1 MRYSVGA
8 LSVTVTVANAADQ
21 SRSDSIDL
29 LVDTGA
35 TFTVL
40 PPELCERLGVAAEFT
55 RRLRTADGRVLER
68 DQGLAYVKVDGYAA
82 TVPVI
87 VGGNGVMP
95 VLGVTSL
102 EILGLAFD
110 PVRRELV
117 PSEHLYLT
125 AVAMD
130 G

>member
-1 MRYSVGA
+1 MGA
-8 LSVTVTVANAADQ
+8 LTVEVTVANLADR
-21 SRSDSIDL
+21 SRRDKIDL

-40 PPELCERLGVAAEFT
+40 PPELCEELGVETEFT

-68 DQGLAYVKVDGYAA
+68 QQGLAYVEVDGHAA

-87 VGGNGVMP
+87 MGGNGDMP

-117 PSEHLYLT
+117 PSEHLYL
-125 AVAMD
+125 
-130 G
+130 

>member
-1 MRYSVGA
+1 MGA
-8 LSVTVTVANAADQ
+8 LKTSVTIANPGEH
-21 SRSDSIDL
+21 SRSEEIAL

-40 PPELCERLGVAAEFT
+40 PPDMWQRIGLTSEIT

-68 DQGLAYVKVDGYAA
+68 EQGLAYIEIDGQRG
-82 TVPVI
+82 TVPV
-87 VGGNGVMP
+87 VQGGQDDMP

-117 PSEHLYLT
+117 PSEHLYLL
-125 AVAMD
+125 AR
-130 G
+130 

>member
-1 MRYSVGA
+1 MGA
-8 LSVTVTVANAADQ
+8 LQTKVTVANPSEH
-21 SRSDSIDL
+21 SRSENIEL

-40 PPELCERLGVAAEFT
+40 PPEIWDRIGLKSEIT
-55 RRLRTADGRVLER
+55 RRLRTAGGRVLER
-68 DQGLAYVKVDGYAA
+68 QQGLAYVEIDGQRG
-82 TVPVI
+82 TVPV
-87 VGGNGVMP
+87 VQGGQDDVP

-117 PSEHLYLT
+117 PSEHLYL
-125 AVAMD
+125 
-130 G
+130 

>member
-1 MRYSVGA
+1 MG
-8 LSVTVTVANAADQ
+8 
-21 SRSDSIDL
+21 SIEIGVRVSNPAEHGQGEEITL

-40 PPELCERLGVAAEFT
+40 PGDMWQRLDLRAETT

-68 DQGLAYVKVDGYAA
+68 GQGLAYIEVDGQRG

-87 VGGNGVMP
+87 EGGQGDMP

-102 EILGLAFD
+102 EILGLAID
-110 PVRRELV
+110 PVRRVLV
-117 PSEHLYLT
+117 PTEHLYL
-125 AVAMD
+125 
-130 G
+130 